1 MESFKLQHIEFLPC
15 DGVQAWPRGATAHP
29 RSGTG
34 AGKTP
39 CPRGGGQ
46 EELPQSEVSGGC
58 WEEQPHVQGAVAAWA
73 QQGLE
78 ELFQVQGQEGCR

>member
-1 MESFKLQHIEFLPC
+1 MFFTGFNHLLLLSAGGC
-15 DGVQAWPRGATAHP
+15 DQRTK
-29 RSGTG
+29 R
-34 AGKTP
+34 
-39 CPRGGGQ
+39 GQ

-78 ELFQVQGQEGCR
+78 ELFHFEGQEQRR